1 MNHKA
6 EIFVAIQRVMPKH
19 LLSRLI
25 GRLAES
31 KIIWLKNF
39 LITRATSYFGIN
51 MDEAMFNDQNSYR
64 SFNDFFTRSLKEHA
78 RPIAEG
84 SKSICSP
91 ADGVISQAGSIK
103 NNRIVQAKGIDY
115 SISRLLGDSSISK
128 KFNDGRFATIYLS
141 PKDYHRV
148 HIPTSGQ
155 LIKTRYI
162 PGELFSVNALTAE
175 GLEGLFTKNERLV
188 CQFKSESIGDFI
200 VVLVG
205 AMLVAGI
212 ETVWNGLE
220 IPGKG
225 SVRESDYSDQQLR
238 FEKGDEIGK
247 FRFGSTA
254 IVLFTKDKVSH
265 MASNQ
270 PQRAVRMGE
279 EIAQVL

>member
-19 LLSRLI
+19 LLFRLI

-220 IPGKG
+220 TPGKG
-225 SVRESDYSDQQLR
+225 SVRESDYSDQQLL

>member
-225 SVRESDYSDQQLR
+225 SVRESDYSDQQLL

-265 MASNQ
+265 MAGNQ

>member
-39 LITRATSYFGIN
+39 LITRAISYFDIN
-51 MDEAMFNDQNSYR
+51 MDEAIFNDQNSYR

-103 NNRIVQAKGIDY
+103 NNRIIQAKGIDY
-115 SISRLLGDSSISK
+115 SVSHLLGDSSISK

-175 GLEGLFTKNERLV
+175 GLEGLFTKNERLI

-200 VVLVG
+200 VVLV
-205 AMLVAGI
+205 
-212 ETVWNGLE
+212 
-220 IPGKG
+220 
-225 SVRESDYSDQQLR
+225 
-238 FEKGDEIGK
+238 
-247 FRFGSTA
+247 
-254 IVLFTKDKVSH
+254 
-265 MASNQ
+265 
-270 PQRAVRMGE
+270 
-279 EIAQVL
+279 

>member
-225 SVRESDYSDQQLR
+225 SVRESDYSDQQLL